1 MKRLIAFILV
11 LVLVLCSCSSKKSE
25 IVFAY
30 GEAEFNE
37 NLYLYELA
45 VMKTQLLQDYGVKTD
60 VPEIWVEPI
69 GEGVTYDDYAY
80 AQCQMNIATVLFFAD
95 YALKNGGEL
104 TKEDEKKIDEAIDD
118 IVEQLGSKAA
128 VNKYLEKFTIDL
140 KMYREYLETYALYN
154 KGVGLA
160 YGEGGKY
167 QISLEEMQDY
177 YNKNFVT
184 VKHIAIGTEY
194 AGSDEEGNLIY
205 YTEEEKKAKRELIDS
220 ITKRLENGEDFDSLY
235 TLSEDKSFET
245 YPNGY
250 TITKGVLDSTMKGYE
265 NVALSLMEGEWD
277 TFELEGTSVY
287 IIKRVP
293 LLEGDFQNCAN
304 AIYSALLQL
313 DMAERVVENYDSLT
327 INQSI
332 VDNYNMASLPILN

>member
-1 MKRLIAFILV
+1 MKRFIAFLLV
-11 LVLVLCSCSSKKSE
+11 TVLIFTSCSSDKGE
-25 IVFAY
+25 VVFAY

-45 VMKTQLLQDYGVKTD
+45 VMKTELLQNYGVNTD
-60 VPEIWVEPI
+60 VPQLWAEPI

-95 YALKNGGEL
+95 YALKNGGKL
-104 TKEDEKKIDEAIDD
+104 TKEDNKKIDDAIDD
-118 IVEQLGSKAA
+118 IVEQYGSKAA
-128 VNKYLEKFTIDL
+128 VNKYLETFTIDL
-140 KMYREYLETYALYN
+140 DMYREYLEIYALYN

-160 YGEGGKY
+160 YAEGGKY
-167 QISLEEMQDY
+167 EISLEKMKEY
-177 YNKNFVT
+177 YEDNFVT
-184 VKHIAIGTEY
+184 VKHIAIGTEF

-220 ITKRLENGEDFDSLY
+220 IKERLENGEDFDSLY

-250 TITKGVLDSTMKGYE
+250 TITKGVLDQTMSGYE
-265 NVALSLMEGEWD
+265 NVALSLAEGEWD

-293 LLEGDFQNCAN
+293 LLESDFQNCAN
-304 AIYSALLQL
+304 SIYTALLQL
-313 DMAERVVENYDSLT
+313 DMAERVIENYDSLT
-327 INQSI
+327 INQEI
-332 VDNYNMASLPILN
+332 VDNYNMAVVPILS